1 MSLSPLRYKNFTWSV
16 NPRSCALIMEK
27 KMALTKIPYGAA
39 MAENLGA
46 SVKVFR
52 GEGEFAGEGAY
63 AEFLNLAELFE
74 EDTPGILIHP
84 LFTLPSAHFVSLTLL
99 QKPLPNF
106 VAYTFEFWDSSAL
119 SATGQSPL
127 LSRGENPVT
136 LIQKAE
142 PAPAYRTVRQGET
155 LWSISALTGVSP
167 EEIVSLNPQ
176 IKNPNLIP
184 AGTRLRIR

>member
-1 MSLSPLRYKNFTWSV
+1 
-16 NPRSCALIMEK
+16 MEK
-27 KMALTKIPYGAA
+27 KMALAKIPYGAA
-39 MAENLGA
+39 LAENLGA

-63 AEFLNLAELFE
+63 AEFLKLAELFE

-84 LFTLPSAHFVSLTLL
+84 LFTLPSAYFVSLTLL

-106 VAYTFEFWDSSAL
+106 VAYSFEFWDSSAL
-119 SATGQSPL
+119 SAAGGGALS
-127 LSRGENPVT
+127 SRGENPVT
-136 LIQKAE
+136 VVQRAE
-142 PAPAYRTVRQGET
+142 TTPVYRTVRQGET

-167 EEIVSLNPQ
+167 EEIVALNPQ